1 MMIVEIQVEKC
12 HFFVVRLKWKDIY
25 MQEYSKAV
33 SDSSSFR
40 GADSR
45 PVSQRQGV
53 VDGSSVMEKEVE
65 G

>member
-1 MMIVEIQVEKC
+1 MMIVEIQAEKC